1 MDNVIVS
8 NMETRKEWAAPEL
21 KKVDIEQITA
31 ASTSGSTFDGDKGVE
46 VS

>member
-31 ASTSGSTFDGDKGVE
+31 VGNSYFDEAGHSGTAS
-46 VS
+46 

>member
-8 NMETRKEWAAPEL
+8 NVEPRKDWVAPEL

-31 ASTSGSTFDGDKGVE
+31 ASNKFTDDGSNGG
-46 VS
+46 S